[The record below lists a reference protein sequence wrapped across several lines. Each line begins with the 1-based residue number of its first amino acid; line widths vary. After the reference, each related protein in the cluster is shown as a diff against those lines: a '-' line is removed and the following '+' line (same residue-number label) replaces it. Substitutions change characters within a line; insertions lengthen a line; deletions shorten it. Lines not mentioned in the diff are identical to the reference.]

1 MVVKFGG
8 KGINVMEKKEL
19 PQTKTL
25 QCLNL
30 YIYKY
35 SSKSKNIKKSQTFL
49 LNIIYFTLDI
59 KNSIFPNIL
68 TILNENLLV
77 VSKFCYTFATEIKN
91 KGFLNT
97 MFNV

>member
-35 SSKSKNIKKSQTFL
+35 SSKSEKYQ
-49 LNIIYFTLDI
+49 

-77 VSKFCYTFATEIKN
+77 VSKFCYTFATEN
-91 KGFLNT
+91 QE
-97 MFNV
+97 

>member
-35 SSKSKNIKKSQTFL
+35 SSKFNKYQKISNFFIK
-49 LNIIYFTLDI
+49 YY
-59 KNSIFPNIL
+59 IFPNIL
-68 TILNENLLV
+68 TILNENHLV
-77 VSKFCYTFATEIKN
+77 VSEFCYTFATQIKN
-91 KGFLNT
+91 EW
-97 MFNV
+97 FNV